1 MTARLRPIELTIY
14 RTAIPMRRFEHAAAA
29 RDRAEAVVVR
39 AAFDDGR
46 EGWGEALPRPYVTGE
61 TLDGVVA
68 GLEEV
73 IWPACVGRDLGAGGL
88 AEAIPRQDGGG
99 RCINAAACAFELACV
114 DAAGG
119 GAGERLDVL
128 LGARQGVSGRIASRV
143 SGVLGSGDPAR
154 TARRLRWMRWFG
166 LRDFKLKLGLG
177 DDVDAENL
185 RVVDG
190 RLARAVSA
198 GRCTLRVDVNGGW
211 DAAEVPARVA
221 ELRRYGVCV
230 VEQPAR
236 CTGQELAE
244 LAARCELPLMADE
257 SLVTGEDARSLL
269 AGPGR
274 PWWNI
279 RISKNGGVSP
289 AVRLAQLAAEKGVPF
304 VVGCMVGE
312 SGILS
317 AAQRRLLQVAP
328 APRFVEGNYGR
339 FLLADDL
346 TRPSPRCGVAGRL
359 GVLRGAGL
367 GVRVVPG
374 KLHRHGQ
381 LLRTLR
387 G

>member
-1 MTARLRPIELTIY
+1 MELAIY

-29 RDRAEAVVVR
+29 RDRSEAVVVR

-61 TLDGVVA
+61 TLDAVVA
-68 GLEEV
+68 SLEEV
-73 IWPACVGRDLGAGGL
+73 IWPACVGRDLVAGGL
-88 AEAIPRQDGGG
+88 GDSIPRQDGRG
-99 RCINAAACAFELACV
+99 RNINAAACAFELACV
-114 DAAGG
+114 GAAGG
-119 GAGERLDVL
+119 RGGEGLDVL
-128 LGARQGVSGRIASRV
+128 LGARRGVSGRIASRA
-143 SGVLGSGDPAR
+143 SGVLGSGDPAE
-154 TARRLRWMRWFG
+154 TARRLRWMRWLG
-166 LRDFKLKLGLG
+166 LRDYKLKLGLG

-185 RVVDG
+185 RVVHG
-190 RLARAVSA
+190 RLAGAVAA

-211 DAAEVPARVA
+211 GAAEVPARVA
-221 ELRRYGVCV
+221 QLKGHGVCV

-244 LAARCELPLMADE
+244 LAGRCVLPLMADE
-257 SLVTGEDARSLL
+257 SLVTDEDARSLL
-269 AGPGR
+269 AGPAR

-279 RISKNGGVSP
+279 RISKNGGLWR
-289 AVRLAQLAAEKGVPF
+289 AVRLAELAAGEGVPF

-317 AAQRRLLQVAP
+317 AAQRRLLQVVP

-346 TRPSPRCGVAGRL
+346 TRPSPRWGLAGRL
-359 GVLRGAGL
+359 SVLRGAGL
-367 GVRVVPG
+367 GVRVVRE

-381 LLRTLR
+381 LVRTLR